1 VRNAYTNSVA
11 SFETSLLLTG
21 ARVFT
26 ADPAMPWA
34 EALVTRGN
42 RLHFVGSEVDARERV
57 GEGAEEI
64 QVPGGLAIPGLNDS
78 HIHMSMGA
86 HALTTLNLEGAMS
99 VPELQARL
107 RAYAAE
113 HPDRPWIEGYG
124 LSYEPFLASTST
136 PSAALDAA
144 VSDRPV
150 FLYAFDTHTAW
161 CNSAALMRG
170 GIEHGADLPLPN
182 EVVVDEQDG
191 ATGVLKERL
200 AHELVRRL
208 IASPPA
214 EELDNMLVR
223 AMQHVNRL
231 GITSVQNMDGS
242 PDRLQQ
248 YDRLHERGDL
258 TVRAYHYL
266 NVRADTPRELLR
278 DLAGLMG
285 EYVTPWNRMGGI
297 KLFID
302 GVVEAKTALMLEP
315 YADGRGAIGVPDMDP
330 DLYLDLVIRAD
341 ALGMDVA
348 THAIGDRGS
357 EIALD
362 AYGTALEG
370 NGSADVRHRIEH
382 IEVLAPHNTAR
393 FRELGVTA
401 SMQPLHAAPTG
412 DPQFT
417 PWTALV
423 GPQREPFAFA
433 WQSLLTAGAS
443 LSFGS
448 DWPVVSPDVRLGL
461 HTAMMRA
468 DVEGEPPGGWQPQ
481 QSLTL
486 SQALNAYTT
495 GAAYAEREEGRKG
508 TLAHGMLADITV
520 FERDLFTVT
529 PAEIPSVGIAL
540 TIVDGRVVHRT
551 V

>member
-1 VRNAYTNSVA
+1 VA

-42 RLHFVGSEVDARERV
+42 RLLFVGSESDARERA
-57 GEGAEEI
+57 GEGTEEI
-64 QVPGGLAIPGLNDS
+64 HLPGGLVTPGLNDS

-86 HALTTLNLEGAMS
+86 HALTTLNLEGAGS
-99 VPELQARL
+99 AAEVQTRL

-124 LSYEPFLASTST
+124 LPYEPFLGSSDA
-136 PSAALDAA
+136 PRMVLDTA
-144 VSDRPV
+144 VCDRPV

-161 CNSAALMRG
+161 CNSAALTLA
-170 GIEHGADLPLPN
+170 GIEHGATLPPPH
-182 EVVVDEQDG
+182 EVVVDERNQ
-191 ATGVLKERL
+191 ATGMLKERL
-200 AHELVRRL
+200 AHDLVRRF
-208 IASPPA
+208 IASPTR
-214 EELDNMLVR
+214 EELDDLLVR

-248 YDRLHERGDL
+248 YDRLQQRDDL

-266 NVRADTPRELLR
+266 NVRHDTPRELLR
-278 DLAGLMG
+278 ELAGLMG

-302 GVVEAKTALMLEP
+302 GVVETRTALMLEP
-315 YADGRGAIGVPDMDP
+315 YADGSRTIGVPDMDP
-330 DLYLDLVIRAD
+330 DLYRDLVIRAD

-357 EIALD
+357 ELALD
-362 AYGTALEG
+362 AYGAALEG
-370 NGSADVRHRIEH
+370 NGSVDVRHRIEH
-382 IEVLAPHNTAR
+382 IEVLAPHNTSR

-412 DPQFT
+412 NPQLS

-448 DWPVVSPDVRLGL
+448 DWPIVSADVRLGL
-461 HTAMMRA
+461 HTAMTRA
-468 DVEGEPPGGWQPQ
+468 DIQGEPPGGWQPQ
-481 QSLTL
+481 QCLTL
-486 SQALNAYTT
+486 AQALHAYTT

-508 TLAHGMLADITV
+508 TLAHGMLADITA

-529 PAEIPSVGIAL
+529 PAEIPAVGVAL
-540 TIVDGRVVHRT
+540 TIVDGHIVHRT

>member
-1 VRNAYTNSVA
+1 VA
-11 SFETSLLLTG
+11 SFETSILLTG

-26 ADPAMPWA
+26 ADPTMPWA
-34 EALVTRGN
+34 EAMVTRGN
-42 RLHFVGSEVDARERV
+42 RLHFVGSEVDARERA
-57 GEGAEEI
+57 GDGAEEI
-64 QVPGGLAIPGLNDS
+64 HVPGGLAIPGLNDS
-78 HIHMSMGA
+78 HIHMTMGA
-86 HALTTLNLEGAMS
+86 HALTILNLEGAMA
-99 VPELQARL
+99 VPEVQSRLQ
-107 RAYAAE
+107 AYAAA
-113 HPDRPWIEGYG
+113 HPERAWIEGYG
-124 LSYEPFLASTST
+124 LPYEPLLASTDA
-136 PSAALDAA
+136 PRAVLDAA

-150 FLYAFDTHTAW
+150 FIYAFDTHTAW
-161 CNSAALMRG
+161 CNSAALTRA

-182 EVVVDEQDG
+182 EVVVDEHG
-191 ATGVLKERL
+191 VATGMLKERL
-200 AHELVRRL
+200 AHDLVRRF
-208 IASPPA
+208 IASPPDD
-214 EELDNMLVR
+214 ELDDTLAR

-266 NVRADTPRELLR
+266 NVREDTPRELLR

-297 KLFID
+297 KLFLD
-302 GVVEAKTALMLEP
+302 GVVETKTALMLEP
-315 YADGRGAIGVPDMDP
+315 YADGSRATGVPDMDP
-330 DLYLDLVIRAD
+330 ELYRDLVIRAD

-348 THAIGDRGS
+348 THAIGDRAG

-362 AYGTALEG
+362 AYGAALEG
-370 NGSADVRHRIEH
+370 NGGVDVRHRIEH
-382 IEVLAPHNTAR
+382 LEVLAPYNAAR

-401 SMQPLHAAPTG
+401 SMQPLHAGPTG

-448 DWPVVSPDVRLGL
+448 DWPIVSPDARLGL
-461 HTAMMRA
+461 HTAMTRA
-468 DVEGEPPGGWQPQ
+468 DIKGEPPGGWQPQ
-481 QSLTL
+481 QCLTL
-486 SQALNAYTT
+486 AQALHAYTT

-508 TLAHGMLADITV
+508 MLAHGMLADITV

-529 PAEIPSVGIAL
+529 PAEIPSVGVVL